1 MTVTVTGRP
10 GERVQPGDH
19 MTNYGPTVVAYR
31 GIAGDPDRVAA
42 LDADLAA
49 LARRFDVGGGA
60 MEWEY
65 LLLTATVR
73 GRRLARDVSG
83 SVGRSG

>member
-1 MTVTVTGRP
+1 M
-10 GERVQPGDH
+10 
-19 MTNYGPTVVAYR
+19 
-31 GIAGDPDRVAA
+31 IAEYPDRVAE

-49 LARRFDVGGGA
+49 LARRFDAGGGA